1 MLSVISRLNAVENA
15 VGVLQPRVGAVE
27 LEMPRMRFKIGKIEA
42 RLDKQLRASQGL
54 DEDNVDEALPVP
66 SAPLAPAGLA
76 GATGPTQAP
85 PSLTASQAEG
95 APLFTEESTSPTP
108 GAASQYGSGANFK
121 DPFNPIFG
129 LEAIH
134 GPERDDENW
143 GQSVLATTV
152 GTPRRSASPA
162 PAAVSPVEEP
172 V

>member
-27 LEMPRMRFKIGKIEA
+27 LEMPRMRFKVGKIEA

-54 DEDNVDEALPVP
+54 DEDNVDEA

-95 APLFTEESTSPTP
+95 APLWKEDEPTSPTP
-108 GAASQYGSGANFK
+108 GAASQYQTQARQGRAGSK
-121 DPFNPIFG
+121 YRP
-129 LEAIH
+129 
-134 GPERDDENW
+134 
-143 GQSVLATTV
+143 
-152 GTPRRSASPA
+152 
-162 PAAVSPVEEP
+162 
-172 V
+172 